1 MATMTRSEIDTIV
14 LETFSLV
21 MKKAFEPG
29 EEVEREKESGWDSL
43 KHIELIFALE
53 EKFDIRF
60 TEDEM
65 ARLKTMSSIA
75 GRIADNYAA

>member
-1 MATMTRSEIDTIV
+1 MVTMTRSEIDTIV

-29 EEVEREKESGWDSL
+29 EKVEREKEPAWDSL

-53 EKFDIRF
+53 DKFDIRF

-65 ARLKTMSSIA
+65 AGLKTMSSIA
-75 GRIADNYAA
+75 ERIAANYAA